1 MFRNKE
7 IEIEIR
13 VISFDAEAG
22 RQKWQ
27 QKQTE

>member
-1 MFRNKE
+1 MFRNK
-7 IEIEIR
+7 EIEIR